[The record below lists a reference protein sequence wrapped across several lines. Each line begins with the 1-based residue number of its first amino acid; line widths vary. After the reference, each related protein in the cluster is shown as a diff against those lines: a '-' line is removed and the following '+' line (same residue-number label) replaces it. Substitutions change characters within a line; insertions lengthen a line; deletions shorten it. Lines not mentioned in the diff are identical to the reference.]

1 MEKAILSDKDQFPSD
16 EIVFSHI
23 GKNAA
28 LWRKFFTHLGAKHP
42 DIETS
47 WRYYNDGK
55 SWLMKAVRKKKT
67 VFWLS
72 LFEDSF
78 RTTFYFTAKAGEAI
92 GTSGLSEALKARFAD
107 PANGGKL
114 KNLTVVHRGG
124 RDLEDAMILVG
135 LKEAGS

>member
-1 MEKAILSDKDQFPSD
+1 MEERVLSDKDQFPTE
-16 EIVFSHI
+16 EIILSHI

-28 LWRKFFTHLGAKHP
+28 LWRKLFEHLGAKHP

-55 SWLMKAVRKKKT
+55 SWLMKAVYKKKT

-72 LFEDSF
+72 LVEGTF
-78 RTTFYFTAKAGEAI
+78 RTTFYFTAKAGDAI
-92 GTSGLSEALKARFAD
+92 GASGLSEGLKARFAD

-114 KNLTVVHRGG
+114 KNLTVVHRGAK
-124 RDLEDAMILVG
+124 DLDDAVILVE
-135 LKEAGS
+135 LKAAGA